1 MERILDFSDQPVHL
15 SVRLEQLVIKF
26 LDEEK
31 TCTTPL
37 KEIAVIIVSN
47 PRITY
52 TQSVL
57 VGLAENNGILIVCD
71 NNHLPLAMLTAIT
84 SHSLVAERIAL
95 QANASKPT
103 LKRLWQTI
111 VKAKISAQAELLSQ
125 VINNDGGLR
134 QLASLVRSGDPDNYE
149 SQSARIYW
157 QLLFNDPDFR
167 RRREG
172 LPPNNLL
179 NYGYAILRAIFSRA
193 ICSAGFHPSLGIHH
207 HNRYNA
213 FCLADDLMEP
223 FRPLVDKAVLEIF
236 KRWGAEVQLIKPVK
250 RELIEALLTPIN
262 WGGEQRSL
270 FDVASR
276 ICSELVAVFSGNAS
290 SLTFYKIL

>member
-1 MERILDFSDQPVHL
+1 MERILDFSDNPVHL

-37 KEIAVIIVSN
+37 KEIAVIIASN

-52 TQSVL
+52 TQAVL
-57 VGLAENNGILIVCD
+57 VGLAENNAILIVCD
-71 NNHLPLAMLTAIT
+71 TNHLPLAMLSPIT
-84 SHSLVAERIAL
+84 SHSLIAERIAL

-103 LKRLWQTI
+103 LKRLWQSI
-111 VKAKISAQAELLSQ
+111 VKAKISAQADLLTLI
-125 VINNDGGLR
+125 VNNDGGLR
-134 QLASLVRSGDPDNYE
+134 HLVALVKSGDPDNCE
-149 SQSARIYW
+149 AQAARIYW

-193 ICSAGFHPSLGIHH
+193 ICSAGLHPALGIHH

-223 FRPLVDKAVLEIF
+223 FRTLVDKAVLEIF
-236 KRWGAEVQLIKPVK
+236 NRWGSDVELIKPTK
-250 RELIEALLTPIN
+250 RELLEALLTPIN

-276 ICSELVAVFSGNAS
+276 ICSELVAVYSGTAS
-290 SLTFYKIL
+290 SLTFYKFI